1 MIFGLNA
8 IEMIA
13 VLFALFIL
21 VKMAFLF
28 VKKEAWF
35 NAMVKP
41 SIKNSKGIVIV
52 FLVLAAVIF
61 YYLIQALSIVEIFA
75 VLAFSSFLIFLSLFA
90 YSEDLF
96 KFANKIYSK
105 KFNFWMWLQIVIWFV
120 LAVWVLVVVFG

>member
-1 MIFGLNA
+1 MIFNLTA
-8 IEMIA
+8 VEVIA

-21 VKMAFLF
+21 IKMVFLI

-41 SIKNSKGIVIV
+41 SIKNSKGIGIV
-52 FLVLAAVIF
+52 FLVLVAVIF

-75 VLAFSSFLIFLSLFA
+75 VLAFSCFLIFLSLFA

-96 KFANKIYSK
+96 KFAKKIYSK
-105 KFNFWMWLQIVIWFV
+105 NFNFWMWLQILIWFV
-120 LAVWVLVVVFG
+120 LAVWVLFVVFG